1 MATSADTTNGL
12 ASEVAASLS
21 ITENDLMDLIKIQGD
36 LVRKLKADKAP
47 KEDVSLVETK
57 FFFSFFLTRNF
68 LSTQIDKAVAKLIS
82 LKKEHADR
90 LAANGDEETIGGE
103 KSLKT
108 PRVKLFFFILFRLNN
123 Q

>member
-68 LSTQIDKAVAKLIS
+68 LST
-82 LKKEHADR
+82 
-90 LAANGDEETIGGE
+90 
-103 KSLKT
+103 
-108 PRVKLFFFILFRLNN
+108 
-123 Q
+123 